1 MIALRAGDQD
11 VIAALS
17 TAPGIGAIAVLR
29 VSGPRCWALIRKL
42 APFLPDQPESHRAY
56 FGRLMDPSSP
66 NDVLDEVLLTTFA
79 DGRSFTGEESVE
91 ISTHGGVDLPERVLQ
106 AILGLGA
113 RLAHPGEFT
122 YRAFVHGRMDLVQ
135 AEAVLEA
142 IESRS
147 REASKMALRHL
158 KGELS
163 GRYQKIE
170 DTLLWMGAHIEAAID
185 FSSEGIELKP
195 STELLTRGLELRD
208 QLQRLIDS
216 YQQGRVVAQGLRIA
230 LVGAPNAGKSSLLNA
245 LVGED
250 RAIVTPEAGTTRD
263 LIEVESRF
271 RGLDLRWMDTAGLR
285 DSQSVAEQLGIE
297 KSLKAR
303 EEADFVLVIL
313 DLVSPDWRSRLWDFV
328 RSGRSR
334 EIYVFNKVDLDQRG
348 EWTAASEAEAEA
360 LGVVD
365 RSFWISAAS
374 KQGLDQLLSGIEHA
388 YRRSLRGGSGDDVVV
403 SQSRHVES
411 LERIQDALRK
421 ALVLIE
427 KEASPELVAFE
438 LKAGVQEIHRLLG
451 KEFHEQVID
460 RVFKEFCLGK

>member
-1 MIALRAGDQD
+1 MISLRAGDQD

-29 VSGPRCWALIRKL
+29 VSGPQAWALIRKL
-42 APFLPDQPESHRAY
+42 APFLPQQIESHRAY
-56 FGRLMDPSSP
+56 FGRLIDPQNPSE
-66 NDVLDEVLLTTFA
+66 VLDEVLLTTFA
-79 DGRSFTGEESVE
+79 QGRSFTGEESVE
-91 ISTHGGVDLPERVLQ
+91 ISTHGGIDLPERVLQ
-106 AILGLGA
+106 SILGLGA
-113 RLAHPGEFT
+113 RLAQPGEFT
-122 YRAFVHGRMDLVQ
+122 YRAFVNGRMDLVQ

-147 REASKMALRHL
+147 REASRVALRHL

-163 GRYQKIE
+163 RHYSEIE

-195 STELLTRGLELRD
+195 SIELRTRGEQLRD

-216 YQQGRVVAQGLRIA
+216 YQQGRVVAQGLRVA

-250 RAIVTPEAGTTRD
+250 RAIVTPEAGTTHD

-285 DSQSVAEQLGIE
+285 ESESVAEQLGIE
-297 KSLKAR
+297 KSLRAR
-303 EEADFVLVIL
+303 AEADFVVVVL
-313 DLVSPDWRSRLWDFV
+313 DLSSPDWRNRLGDFV
-328 RSGRSR
+328 RSGHSR
-334 EIYVFNKVDLDQRG
+334 EVYVFNKVDLDQSG

-360 LGVVD
+360 LGISS

-374 KQGLDQLLSGIEHA
+374 KQGLEQLLVGIEQA
-388 YRRSLRGGSGDDVVV
+388 YRRSLRGGSGDDVLVT
-403 SQSRHVES
+403 QARHVES
-411 LERIQDALRK
+411 LERIQEALRK
-421 ALVLIE
+421 ALLLIE

>member
-1 MIALRAGDQD
+1 
-11 VIAALS
+11 
-17 TAPGIGAIAVLR
+17 
-29 VSGPRCWALIRKL
+29 
-42 APFLPDQPESHRAY
+42 
-56 FGRLMDPSSP
+56 
-66 NDVLDEVLLTTFA
+66 
-79 DGRSFTGEESVE
+79 
-91 ISTHGGVDLPERVLQ
+91 
-106 AILGLGA
+106 
-113 RLAHPGEFT
+113 
-122 YRAFVHGRMDLVQ
+122 
-135 AEAVLEA
+135 
-142 IESRS
+142 
-147 REASKMALRHL
+147 MALRHL